1 MTSPHFE
8 QAYKTL
14 MGKNNVL
21 LAAAV
26 ALLSYFP
33 FDVIAKLTLIVAA
46 LMFILNP
53 FPLARIIALICIL
66 VLAILN
72 KVKKSWDLGQETAES
87 DVEEIEDMD
96 AKHEKRHVD

>member
-1 MTSPHFE
+1 
-8 QAYKTL
+8 

-33 FDVIAKLTLIVAA
+33 FEVVAKITLLVAA
-46 LMFILNP
+46 LMFMLNP
-53 FPLARIIALICIL
+53 FPLARLVSVICIL

-72 KVKKSWDLGQETAES
+72 RVKKNWDQGQEEMGEEMEGE
-87 DVEEIEDMD
+87 DVSSS
-96 AKHEKRHVD
+96 EKMHVE

>member
-1 MTSPHFE
+1 
-8 QAYKTL
+8 

-33 FDVIAKLTLIVAA
+33 FEVVAKITLLVAA
-46 LMFILNP
+46 LMFMLNP
-53 FPLARIIALICIL
+53 FPLARLVSVICIL

-72 KVKKSWDLGQETAES
+72 RVKKNWDQSQEEMGEEMEGE
-87 DVEEIEDMD
+87 DVSSS
-96 AKHEKRHVD
+96 EKMHVE

>member
-1 MTSPHFE
+1 
-8 QAYKTL
+8 

-33 FDVIAKLTLIVAA
+33 FEVVAKITLLVAG
-46 LMFILNP
+46 LMFMLNP
-53 FPLARIIALICIL
+53 FPLARLVSVICIL

-72 KVKKSWDLGQETAES
+72 RVKKNWDQGQEEMGEEMEGE
-87 DVEEIEDMD
+87 DVSSS
-96 AKHEKRHVD
+96 EKMHVE

>member
-1 MTSPHFE
+1 
-8 QAYKTL
+8 

-33 FDVIAKLTLIVAA
+33 FKVVAKITLLVAA
-46 LMFILNP
+46 LMFMLNP
-53 FPLARIIALICIL
+53 FPLARLVSVICIL

-72 KVKKSWDLGQETAES
+72 RVKKNWDQGQEEMGEEMEGE
-87 DVEEIEDMD
+87 DVSSS
-96 AKHEKRHVD
+96 EKMHVE